1 VPSSKEIKWSQ
12 LKVGALVLAAMAI
25 LVLLIFLMSGSTGG
39 LFARKLTL
47 RSYFDNASGLKT
59 GAPVTLEGV
68 TIGNVT
74 AIRVVPSRNPT
85 PVEVVMTVGN
95 EFLRDLHTDSS
106 TSIAQAGVL
115 GDSFVDIDST
125 QAAGPP
131 PANNAELKATQAPN
145 IQSVISSSQVG
156 ITEVTALMRKVSTL
170 IDTLNSQKG
179 TIGELINNRD
189 FYSKV
194 LRITDNLDKITSDL
208 SQGQGSMGKLMKD
221 DTLYNHAD
229 SAIEHLDNVTAGLDE
244 GKGSAGK
251 LLHDDT
257 FYNNLN
263 QTVANLNQLTAEIN
277 AGKGSIGKLAKDPT
291 FARKLDETVTR
302 LDNILTT
309 VDEGNGT
316 IGQLLKNRTLYDHTD
331 NAMDQAH
338 ELLKAIREDPKKYF
352 VIRLK
357 LF

>member
-1 VPSSKEIKWSQ
+1 MPSRKEIKWSQ

-74 AIRVVPSRNPT
+74 SIRVVPSRNPT
-85 PVEVVMTVGN
+85 PVEVVMTVGL
-95 EFLRDLHTDSS
+95 EYLHDLHTDST

-125 QAAGPP
+125 QAVGPP
-131 PANNAELKATQAPN
+131 PANNTELKATQSPN

-156 ITEVTALMRKVSTL
+156 ISEVTELMRKLSVL

-194 LRITDNLDKITSDL
+194 LRITDNLDKITGDL
-208 SQGQGSMGKLMKD
+208 SQGQGSMGKLLKD
-221 DTLYNHAD
+221 DTLYNHAN

-263 QTVANLNQLTAEIN
+263 QTVANLNQLTGEIN

-291 FARKLDETVTR
+291 FARKLDETLTR
-302 LDNILTT
+302 LDSILTS
-309 VDEGNGT
+309 VDQGNGT
-316 IGQLLKNRTLYDHTD
+316 IGQLVKNRTLYDHTD
-331 NAMDQAH
+331 NAMDQAQQ
-338 ELLKAIREDPKKYF
+338 LLKAIRQDPKKYF

-357 LF
+357 MF